1 MGKFSVM
8 GMFRGWFSVVETE
21 YTVYTV

>member
-1 MGKFSVM
+1 MEKFSVM

-21 YTVYTV
+21 YTV